1 MKKYFIEIYD
11 TMDDNIILQAKPTR
25 SKEKALKF
33 FKDVFFVTV
42 QMKAML
48 LSGDFDKDGNLVSDV
63 IIEEILN

>member
-25 SKEKALKF
+25 SKEKALKL

-63 IIEEILN
+63 IVEEILN

>member
-63 IIEEILN
+63 IVEEILN

>member
-11 TMDDNIILQAKPTR
+11 TMDDNIILQAKSTR